1 MDHSKLVVVEE
12 YGTRPEADLAKCTL
26 EGAGIQAL
34 IQGDTAGGMREHLA
48 WSGAGFKILVREE
61 DAADAREL
69 LTPPAQADESPD
81 VGPQTDP
88 DVRPP
93 LRKFT

>member
-1 MDHSKLVVVEE
+1 MEQIKLVVAQE
-12 YGTRPEADLAKCTL
+12 YRTLPEADLAKCEL
-26 EGAGIQAL
+26 ESAGIPAM
-34 IQGDTAGGMREHLA
+34 IQGAVAGGMREHLA
-48 WSGAGFKILVREE
+48 WSGAGYKILVREE

-81 VGPQTDP
+81 AGPQTDP

-93 LRKFT
+93 LRRFT